1 MKPKPFRR
9 SFHMAQMS
17 PAALAIM
24 RVVALGAA
32 VGAAAWAQ
40 EGEAYVSEF
49 STYAGVAFGQLSS
62 HFTIGGAAGGSVD
75 RYLVI
80 LLESGYTPL
89 GSNTLV
95 NHAGYIT
102 RSSGLYDFDLAF
114 HVRVPLKH
122 RWEPYGI
129 AAPAL
134 LYNRFQ
140 KQVLQTNGVFTYRS
154 GISDVKFGFETG
166 AGLRYYIHPRWG
178 VRSEFKYT
186 ISTHNYSRFMAG
198 VFRQF

>member
-1 MKPKPFRR
+1 MKQKPFRR
-9 SFHMAQMS
+9 FFHMTQP
-17 PAALAIM
+17 PASALAIM
-24 RVVALGAA
+24 RVVALGA
-32 VGAAAWAQ
+32 VLGAAAWAQ

-95 NHAGYIT
+95 NHAGYVT

-114 HVRVPLKH
+114 HVRIPLKH

-140 KQVLQTNGVFTYRS
+140 RQILQTNGVFTYRS
-154 GISDVKFGFETG
+154 GVSDVKFGFETG

-186 ISTHNYSRFMAG
+186 ISTHNYSRFMMG
-198 VFRQF
+198 MFRQF